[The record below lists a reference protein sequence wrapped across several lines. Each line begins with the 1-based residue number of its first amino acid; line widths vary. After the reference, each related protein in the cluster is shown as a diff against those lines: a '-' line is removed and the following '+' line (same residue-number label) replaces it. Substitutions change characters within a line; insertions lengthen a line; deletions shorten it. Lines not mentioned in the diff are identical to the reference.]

1 MNVVLL
7 VIGSFNY
14 GPYCRETSSCLAS
27 TENSLELIFGSKMV
41 IFTAR
46 NTKIL
51 KIC

>member
-7 VIGSFNY
+7 VLGSFNHD
-14 GPYCRETSSCLAS
+14 PYWRGTSSCLAS

-51 KIC
+51 KMC